1 MYIAIVPNR
10 QSPPAVLLREDRR
23 EGGKT
28 VKRTLANLSALPP
41 EAIVAL
47 RTVLKG
53 DRLVGATE
61 HFAVERSL
69 PCGHVRAVRAVMER
83 LGMATL
89 LASKPS
95 RERDLALAL
104 VAQRVVKPDSKLG
117 TTRLFNDTTLAA
129 DFGVAGVDE
138 NDLYAA
144 MDWLLDRQAFIEK
157 KLAARHLATGGR
169 VFYDV
174 SSSSYYG
181 THCPLALRGKNRD
194 GLKLPSV
201 VYGLLTD
208 GDGRPV
214 AIQAWPGNTG
224 DPTTV
229 PDRIEALRG
238 RFGVGRF
245 VIVGDRGMLTSARID
260 ELRVLDGCGWI
271 SCLRSTDIRTLIEA
285 RGETDAPLFDRTNL
299 AELKHPDF
307 PGERLVACFNPL
319 LAMDRARTRTELLA
333 ATEVLLEKL
342 RKQVTRRT
350 DKPLKTA
357 EIGVKAGRL
366 INRYKVAKHFAL
378 EIGDGRLAWARKEEA
393 IARETT
399 LDGIYVIR
407 TSEPPDTLTA
417 ADAVRSYKRLG
428 NVEKAFRTFKGIDL
442 RVRPIH
448 HRLEDRVRAHLFL
461 CMLAYYIEWH
471 MREALAPL
479 LYVDEDLAAIRD
491 TRDPVATAMPSERSV
506 EKKVSKTSESGL
518 PLRSFND
525 LLGALST
532 LCANT
537 CRAGEGKNTV
547 RFERATEA
555 NALQQEAFGLL
566 KIKLP

>member
-1 MYIAIVPNR
+1 MYIAVIPNR
-10 QSPPAVLLREDRR
+10 QSPPAVLLREDHR
-23 EGGKT
+23 EDGRN

-41 EAIVAL
+41 EAIAAL
-47 RTVLKG
+47 RTILKG
-53 DRLVGATE
+53 ERLVDASD

-69 PCGHVRAVRAVMER
+69 PCGHVRAVRGVMEQ
-83 LGMATL
+83 LGMTDL

-95 RERDLALAL
+95 REREVALAL

-129 DFGVAGVDE
+129 DFGVTGADE
-138 NDLYAA
+138 NELYAA

-157 KLAARHLATGGR
+157 KLAARHLASDGR

-181 THCPLALRGKNRD
+181 THCPLAKRGKNRD

-208 GDGRPV
+208 ADGRPV

-229 PDRIEALRG
+229 PDRIEALRN

-245 VIVGDRGMLTSARID
+245 VMVGDRGMLTSARID
-260 ELRVLDGCGWI
+260 ELRALNGCGWI
-271 SCLRSTDIRTLIEA
+271 SCLRSTDIRSLIET
-285 RGETDAPLFDRTNL
+285 RRETAAPLFDHTNI
-299 AELKHPDF
+299 AELIHPDF
-307 PGERLVACFNPL
+307 PGERLVACFNPI
-319 LAMDRARTRTELLA
+319 LAMDRARTRAELLA

-342 RKQVTRRT
+342 RLEVARRT
-350 DKPLKTA
+350 DKPLTA
-357 EIGVKAGRL
+357 AQIGVKAGRM

-378 EIGDGRLAWARKEEA
+378 EIRDNRLAWARKEDV
-393 IARETT
+393 IAREQA
-399 LDGIYVIR
+399 LDGVYVIR
-407 TSEPPDTLTA
+407 TSEPAESLTA

-461 CMLAYYIEWH
+461 CMLAYYVEWH
-471 MREALAPL
+471 LREVLAPL

-491 TRDPVATAMPSERSV
+491 TRDPVATATPSERAQ
-506 EKKVSKTSESGL
+506 EKKATKTSASGQ

-525 LLGALST
+525 LLSALST

-537 CRAGEGKNTV
+537 CRVGEGKNAV

-555 NALQQEAFGLL
+555 NALQQEVFELI
-566 KIKLP
+566 KVKLP

>member
-1 MYIAIVPNR
+1 
-10 QSPPAVLLREDRR
+10 
-23 EGGKT
+23 
-28 VKRTLANLSALPP
+28 
-41 EAIVAL
+41 
-47 RTVLKG
+47 
-53 DRLVGATE
+53 
-61 HFAVERSL
+61 
-69 PCGHVRAVRAVMER
+69 
-83 LGMATL
+83 
-89 LASKPS
+89 
-95 RERDLALAL
+95 
-104 VAQRVVKPDSKLG
+104 
-117 TTRLFNDTTLAA
+117 
-129 DFGVAGVDE
+129 
-138 NDLYAA
+138 
-144 MDWLLDRQAFIEK
+144 
-157 KLAARHLATGGR
+157 
-169 VFYDV
+169 
-174 SSSSYYG
+174 
-181 THCPLALRGKNRD
+181 
-194 GLKLPSV
+194 
-201 VYGLLTD
+201 
-208 GDGRPV
+208 
-214 AIQAWPGNTG
+214 
-224 DPTTV
+224 
-229 PDRIEALRG
+229 
-238 RFGVGRF
+238 
-245 VIVGDRGMLTSARID
+245 
-260 ELRVLDGCGWI
+260 
-271 SCLRSTDIRTLIEA
+271 
-285 RGETDAPLFDRTNL
+285 
-299 AELKHPDF
+299 
-307 PGERLVACFNPL
+307 
-319 LAMDRARTRTELLA
+319 
-333 ATEVLLEKL
+333 L